1 MRTLSG
7 LAAAL
12 LLASG
17 SAGAQDSTDF
27 IKRVQEELKA
37 QGFYAGPVNGDFG
50 PYTQAALAQFQL
62 SWPLPASGQLDVD
75 TLLAL
80 GVARDADA
88 GEASAAGGETA
99 DPRGDS
105 RASPENPQAQGG

>member
-1 MRTLSG
+1 MRTLW
-7 LAAAL
+7 AVATAL

-17 SAGAQDSTDF
+17 SASAQDSTDF

-50 PYTQAALAQFQL
+50 PYTQAALAQYQL
-62 SWPLPASGQLDVD
+62 SRPLPASGQLDVD

-80 GVARDADA
+80 GVARDASASEGATADSR
-88 GEASAAGGETA
+88 GELPTQTPENTTAGG
-99 DPRGDS
+99 G
-105 RASPENPQAQGG
+105 

>member
-17 SAGAQDSTDF
+17 SPAAQDSTDF

-62 SWPLPASGQLDVD
+62 SRPLPASGQLDVD

-80 GVARDADA
+80 GVARDST
-88 GEASAAGGETA
+88 ASAGETA
-99 DPRGDS
+99 DPRSDS